1 MRFNI
6 SHTGTH
12 IHICVHIYMEQ
23 DYKLTIELV
32 PKTAWYTNVR
42 SNVSKSEWDRIRKK
56 SYAIANNLCEVC
68 KDSGKNQGYNHN
80 VECHEIWQYDDVNK
94 IQTLTGLVSLCPYCH
109 KCKHPGLAQ
118 INGELNIVINQ
129 LMKVNNIAKN
139 DAEKLLDE
147 AFNLWRERSKHKWT
161 LDISYIKNY

>member
-1 MRFNI
+1 
-6 SHTGTH
+6 
-12 IHICVHIYMEQ
+12 
-23 DYKLTIELV
+23 
-32 PKTAWYTNVR
+32 
-42 SNVSKSEWDRIRKK
+42 
-56 SYAIANNLCEVC
+56 
-68 KDSGKNQGYNHN
+68 
-80 VECHEIWQYDDVNK
+80 VNK